1 MLPWYS
7 GKVFPFRQY
16 LHKSKHWSGVGKIS
30 LSAGHIK
37 AARSSSSLW
46 LHRYLKHHDDLQLT
60 TGNRISFAST
70 MPQATGIGNASSS
83 CHLDSWAAK
92 TAPQTFVAST
102 SDPTPAR
109 KLLAGACAS
118 HLWPRAPETDALAKL
133 AAVSCSECLM
143 QRIRTLLLRFVI
155 QSLQPGLKAT
165 EAGKSGCLFRKS
177 KQQHLKTQSPDRIH
191 NAFSC
196 GDSGSPFRNPGY
208 ALEYGLGIKCK
219 RHGNSWFSL
228 L

>member
-155 QSLQPGLKAT
+155 QSLQPGLLAT
-165 EAGKSGCLFRKS
+165 EAGKSGYLFRK
-177 KQQHLKTQSPDRIH
+177 I
-191 NAFSC
+191 
-196 GDSGSPFRNPGY
+196 
-208 ALEYGLGIKCK
+208 
-219 RHGNSWFSL
+219 
-228 L
+228 